1 MFLIKHYFD
10 YLFFKI
16 YNFVKKKI
24 SRNRIIICSIQVVDF
39 YKYPIYTASILKII
53 VQRII
58 LHVEM

>member
-39 YKYPIYTASILKII
+39 YIYYNFT
-53 VQRII
+53 
-58 LHVEM
+58 